1 MRVYKENIREE
12 ERGGEEEVS
21 NEQPLQTNSKK
32 CCVVLLTLSLCV
44 DLSLPL
50 VYTLR
55 LILLL
60 EFKTLNLLSFYIFYK
75 I

>member
-55 LILLL
+55 
-60 EFKTLNLLSFYIFYK
+60 
-75 I
+75 